1 MSGLDGLGWPTDDL
15 PETTMNTPHHTWSDS
30 PIHEQIR
37 NIKTDT
43 PETDAM
49 VSADQHH
56 LEDDNFFSAS
66 VYWRICDLAR
76 GLERERDEAR
86 ETLAEL
92 RASVLDLSHPNIKM
106 ILSERDEAREILR
119 QIRDNEVNPEDEADK
134 FLRDHVP
141 SELSKVRE
149 QLTAVTEQRDRLAEA
164 LRMITTFDY
173 SDLQCDNGHGAR
185 SVAVEAL
192 QSLTPN
198 EL

>member
-1 MSGLDGLGWPTDDL
+1 
-15 PETTMNTPHHTWSDS
+15 MNKPHHTWSDS

-86 ETLAEL
+86 KETKRTREFMDHGFAVAQAEL
-92 RASVLDLSHPNIKM
+92 
-106 ILSERDEAREILR
+106 
-119 QIRDNEVNPEDEADK
+119 
-134 FLRDHVP
+134 
-141 SELSKVRE
+141 
-149 QLTAVTEQRDRLAEA
+149 TTVTEQRDRLAEA
-164 LRMITTFDY
+164 IRKHKDTFQFALDF
-173 SDLQCDNGHGAR
+173 CD
-185 SVAVEAL
+185 VELYEAL
-192 QSLTPN
+192 QYLTPN